1 MDVRDT
7 VLASDF
13 VKRTFYEF
21 TKLAEKKVK
30 KFKFE
35 VVKDFSVG
43 FKLLGNF

>member
-30 KFKFE
+30 KLKFE
-35 VVKDFSVG
+35 VARTY
-43 FKLLGNF
+43 